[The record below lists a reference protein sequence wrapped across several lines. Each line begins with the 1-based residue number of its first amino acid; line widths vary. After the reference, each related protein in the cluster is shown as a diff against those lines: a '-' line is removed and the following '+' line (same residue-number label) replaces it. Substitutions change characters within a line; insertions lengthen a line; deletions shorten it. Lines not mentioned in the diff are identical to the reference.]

1 MKPYVFN
8 VAEITDACIKWI
20 QDWMQ
25 KNGNDDTKV
34 VIGISGGKDSTVVAA
49 LCAKALGKERVLG
62 VMMPN
67 GVQPDISD
75 SQKIVDFLQIPHLT
89 ININNA
95 YTGLTEEIKTQ
106 MSLESLSPQYL
117 TNTPARLRMTT
128 LYGIGAIIGNA
139 RVVNT
144 CNRSEDVQ
152 GYSTVR
158 KMYKATLPTTVI
170 VLATLLQWQNL
181 PQKKWW
187 LWATTLDCL
196 TTLHTKPLLMACV
209 VKLTKTTLAGHITK

>member
-1 MKPYVFN
+1 MKPYNFN

-25 KNGNDDTKV
+25 KNGNNETKV

-67 GVQPDISD
+67 GIQPDMSD
-75 SQKIVDFLQIPHLT
+75 SQKIVDFLQIPNLT

-106 MSLESLSPQYL
+106 MSLNSLSPQYL
-117 TNTPARLRMTT
+117 THSILSLAAKN
-128 LYGIGAIIGNA
+128 
-139 RVVNT
+139 
-144 CNRSEDVQ
+144 S
-152 GYSTVR
+152 
-158 KMYKATLPTTVI
+158 ATFC
-170 VLATLLQWQNL
+170 AFSQ
-181 PQKKWW
+181 
-187 LWATTLDCL
+187 
-196 TTLHTKPLLMACV
+196 
-209 VKLTKTTLAGHITK
+209 